1 MAHDYLVPVR
11 SAKHPTC
18 HFLRSARQ
26 HPVHPS
32 PDKPK
37 SCWTMDLFVDEL
49 VNIVDEL
56 VNIVDQAGIN
66 SQYDIL

>member
-1 MAHDYLVPVR
+1 
-11 SAKHPTC
+11 
-18 HFLRSARQ
+18 
-26 HPVHPS
+26 
-32 PDKPK
+32 
-37 SCWTMDLFVDEL
+37 MDLFVDEL